1 MVALLDRDVPLE
13 QRGRGMGNLCQRC
26 VAADF
31 LSGTGGKGDWRVAGQ
46 RRITGIVPERGLVS
60 ARVPVLMAKGSSRV
74 VRGSDR
80 SPYRDEGWNVVRDR
94 LEDQPGRIK

>member
-13 QRGRGMGNLCQRC
+13 QRRRGMGNLCQSC
-26 VAADF
+26 VVAGF
-31 LSGTGGKGDWRVAGQ
+31 LSGTGGKGDCRAAGQ
-46 RRITGIVPERGLVS
+46 WGITGLVPERGLVS
-60 ARVPVLMAKGSSRV
+60 ARVPVLVAKGSSGV

-94 LEDQPGRIK
+94 LEDQPGCI

>member
-13 QRGRGMGNLCQRC
+13 QRCRGTGNLCQRC

-46 RRITGIVPERGLVS
+46 WRITGIVPERGLVS
-60 ARVPVLMAKGSSRV
+60 ARVPVLVAKGSSGV

-80 SPYRDEGWNVVRDR
+80 SPYRDDGRSVVRHR